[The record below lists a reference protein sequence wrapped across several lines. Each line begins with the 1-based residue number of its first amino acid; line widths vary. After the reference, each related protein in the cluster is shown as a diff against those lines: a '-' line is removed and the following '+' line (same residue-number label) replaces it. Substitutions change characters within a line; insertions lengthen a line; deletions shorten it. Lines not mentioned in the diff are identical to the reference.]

1 MVVIL
6 RFLQASGKLK
16 YKSEQ
21 IFLLQSDFSKG
32 IPVLFIYKLKNED
45 SSFEVHMCNYH
56 ICPKCYEGDLVYL
69 FQV

>member
-6 RFLQASGKLK
+6 RFLQAPGKLK

-21 IFLLQSDFSKG
+21 ISLLQSDFSKG

-45 SSFEVHMCNYH
+45 SSFEFHMSNYH
-56 ICPKCYEGDLVYL
+56 ICPKWYEEDLVYL